1 MEYIRKTTD
10 IQIQEP
16 TVVSLGKFDGFHL
29 GHKLLLSQMLKKA
42 REGLT
47 PVMFTF
53 DVPPKAI
60 VSQEISGVLTT
71 NEEKASVFA
80 ESGIRYL
87 IEYPFT
93 DAVRAMEPED
103 FLRML
108 VEKLHVKCVVAGK
121 DFCFGHNRSGTYRTL
136 LELGPKYGFEAII
149 LDKKEYEHREIS
161 STFIREE
168 ILAGH
173 MERANLLLGYEYF
186 VRGTVVHGRA
196 LGRTIG
202 IPTINLLPPPEKLL
216 PPFGVYVTQ
225 VRVIGETDLGC
236 DTCHRQREEGERQCE
251 GATCLCGITNIGKKP
266 TIEGVNPVGVETHI
280 FNYQKELYDREVE
293 IRFLN
298 FLRKEQK
305 FASVEALTEQ
315 VKKDMEAAK
324 AYLAGYKRR
333 RL

>member
-16 TVVSLGKFDGFHL
+16 TVVSLGKFDGFHM
-29 GHKLLLSQMLKKA
+29 GHKLLLSHMLKKA
-42 REGLT
+42 KEGLT

-53 DVPPKAI
+53 DIPPKAV
-60 VSQEISGVLTT
+60 VSQEITSVLTT

-93 DAVRAMEPED
+93 DAVRAMEPEE

-121 DFCFGHNRSGTYRTL
+121 DFCFGHNRRGDYRTL
-136 LELGPKYGFEAII
+136 LTLGPKYGFEAII

-202 IPTINLLPPPEKLL
+202 MPTINLLPPPQKLL

-225 VRVIGETDLGC
+225 VRVIGEPDPLRGDFYRQKAETAGGDIPCLG
-236 DTCHRQREEGERQCE
+236 
-251 GATCLCGITNIGKKP
+251 GITNVGKKP
-266 TIEGVNPVGVETHI
+266 TIEGVHPVGVETHI

-293 IRFLN
+293 VRFLK

-305 FASVEALTEQ
+305 FASVKALTEQ
-315 VKKDMEAAK
+315 VRNDMEEGK